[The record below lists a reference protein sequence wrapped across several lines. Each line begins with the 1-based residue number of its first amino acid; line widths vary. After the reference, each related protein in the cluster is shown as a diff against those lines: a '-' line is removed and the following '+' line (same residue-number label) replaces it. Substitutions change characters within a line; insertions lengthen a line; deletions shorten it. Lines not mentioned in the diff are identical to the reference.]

1 MNISRENAWLW
12 FCSIP
17 NLNWQ
22 QRTALIQYFGSP
34 QNVFSAEE
42 KDFSLWEKMGIRWIR
57 KVREAA
63 GESSF
68 DQALSRIEKQN
79 VRFISCEHP
88 DFPEKLHQIADSPH
102 GLFFKG
108 SLPDPHRPAVA
119 VVGSRICSNYGK
131 VIAADLAG
139 HLAAE
144 GIPVISGMA
153 VGIDGIAQRSA
164 LENGC
169 ESYGILGCGADI
181 CYPKQNFDLY
191 WNLCTCG
198 HGGIL
203 SEYACGTDPYRT
215 NFPWRN
221 RIISA
226 LSDAVVVIEA
236 RKGSGSLIT
245 ADYALDQGKEVYA
258 VPGRCSDER
267 SAGGNLLIRQGAAIY
282 ISAEDFIEQMKQL
295 WSTMSSY
302 RVSAV
307 KKKQESHEPQEKTGG
322 TGISGSSFSDSTLSD
337 SALSDSALCILDAMD
352 LEPADINTLSE
363 RTGRSAKEVASVLTQ
378 LQLCG
383 RITEISRNYYAK
395 NHI

>member
-203 SEYACGTDPYRT
+203 SEYACGT
-215 NFPWRN
+215 
-221 RIISA
+221 
-226 LSDAVVVIEA
+226 VIEA

-322 TGISGSSFSDSTLSD
+322 TGISGSSFSDS
-337 SALSDSALCILDAMD
+337 ALCILDAMD